1 MTTSTAKTIRMSAT
15 EAAAA
20 WLKAKSVTA
29 KKQIGDFVAARASE
43 SSRVRWTRLAKS
55 MAEGDVAR
63 IEYYAATGADKA
75 AAAAKLRTADKEADE
90 AVAKVV
96 KGIPLAKTRKPAR
109 KPAKKT
115 PAKDEGSKAANLVAM
130 LEQMDEG
137 QMETFMTFA
146 KLALKK

>member
-75 AAAAKLRTADKEADE
+75 AAAAKLRTADEPKA
-90 AVAKVV
+90 AKA
-96 KGIPLAKTRKPAR
+96 PAKKPAR